1 MSEQPRSLPRALAP
15 RRAALALLIGGALL
29 AAVAL
34 GARLLDGGGLP
45 RGAAAPTPA
54 LLEAAFGRPLPPVE
68 GPRRVYHLGHS
79 LVGRDMPAM
88 LAQLAP
94 EGHAYE
100 SQLGWGAPLRAHFE
114 PDVPVPG
121 FEAEN
126 AHPRFRPARE
136 AIASGDYD
144 ALVLTEMVELRDAL
158 RFHDSAL
165 YLQRWAA
172 LARAAA
178 PHTEVFLYET
188 WHRLDDPAGWLERL
202 DRDLPELWL
211 ARLADPEL
219 MVSGPERP
227 LRLIPAGQ
235 VLAAFV
241 RDLEARGGQDGLQ
254 SRADLF
260 ARTPEGQLD
269 PIHLND
275 FGHYLVALTHFAVL
289 YRQNPIGLP
298 HQLRRAD
305 GSPAQA
311 PAPPIARRMQE
322 LVWSV
327 VTREP
332 RTGVP
337 R

>member
-1 MSEQPRSLPRALAP
+1 MSEPSTSPPGKSALRWLPLVWPLGILLSVGIFVGIRGHSVFSLRSAP
-15 RRAALALLIGGALL
+15 
-29 AAVAL
+29 
-34 GARLLDGGGLP
+34 
-45 RGAAAPTPA
+45 AAPAPA
-54 LLEAAFGRPLPPVE
+54 LLEAAHGRPLPPVA

-94 EGHAYE
+94 AGHAYE
-100 SQLGWGAPLRAHFE
+100 SQLGWGASLRAHFE

-144 ALVLTEMVELRDAL
+144 ALILTEMVELRDAL

-165 YLQRWAA
+165 YLQRWAD

-269 PIHLND
+269 PIHLGDLGN
-275 FGHYLVALTHFAVL
+275 YLVALTHFAVL
-289 YRQNPIGLP
+289 YRQSPIGLP

-311 PAPPIARRMQE
+311 PAEPIARRMQE